1 MQFGELDI
9 QKVPALR
16 ADGLCRDAIDFFV
29 ANPNIRL
36 IAAVDGSG
44 RPAGAIAR
52 SKTISKAAS
61 QFGRALYDAR
71 PLSEFLDPPRFI
83 VGADQKVADIA
94 NQLAADDLTNAPDG
108 YILVDHV
115 GCYSGIVDGL
125 TVLRALLELNMQL
138 VDDLNS
144 EVAVRRDAEQHAKRL
159 ADTDTLTGLSNRR
172 RFIETAD
179 QIVGNG
185 ESAALV
191 YVDLDRFKYLNDKYG
206 HAVGDDALKVI
217 AGRILEWR
225 GDTLVAR
232 LGGDE
237 FGIIIGGTTGR
248 EALESELAS
257 LHATL
262 CAPFLSKPGAVSV
275 GASIGVALYPEDASC
290 RPDWLHAADKAMQR
304 AKSDHGGV
312 RLFDP
317 AIDIAQAKQ
326 ARLSESLQS
335 AISMNQ
341 IRPVFQPFYSVATGK
356 LAGYEVLARWNG
368 PDIGFV
374 PGPGEFIP
382 LLERL
387 GLIDE
392 MFWGVAEQALVACK
406 AMPSHLKIALNVSP
420 IQFANRLFPAR
431 LAALAS
437 RIGIQCR
444 QLEIEIT
451 ETAMFRDM
459 THTVAVLRELN
470 DMGMSIALDDFG
482 TGYSSLTLVKELPL
496 TKLKIDKSFV
506 QSSQASPSSEKIV
519 SAAIGLSQALNIQC
533 CAEGVED
540 AETLGRLRD
549 MNCDLAQGYLLG
561 RPAETLFLERTQALG
576 AAG

>member
-9 QKVPALR
+9 QKVPALK

-29 ANPNIRL
+29 ANPNLRL
-36 IAAVDGSG
+36 IAAVDATG

-52 SKTISKAAS
+52 TKIISKAAS

-71 PLSEFLDPPRFI
+71 PLSEFLDPPRFM
-83 VGADQKVADIA
+83 VGADQEVAEIA
-94 NQLAADDLTNAPDG
+94 NHLAADDLTNAPDG
-108 YILVDHV
+108 YILVDHL
-115 GCYSGIVDGL
+115 GRYAGIIDGL
-125 TVLRALLELNMQL
+125 AVLRALIELNMQL
-138 VDDLNS
+138 VEGLNS
-144 EVAVRRDAEQHAKRL
+144 EVAVRREAEQQARRL
-159 ADTDTLTGLSNRR
+159 ADTDTLTGLNNRR
-172 RFIETAD
+172 LFIEAAD
-179 QIVGNG
+179 RFVADTQ
-185 ESAALV
+185 SATLI

-217 AGRILEWR
+217 SRRIQEWHP
-225 GDTLVAR
+225 DALIAR

-237 FGIIIGGTTGR
+237 FGILIAAEDLDGELETELTG
-248 EALESELAS
+248 

-262 CAPFLSKPGAVSV
+262 CAPFLSKAGAVSV
-275 GASIGVALYPEDASC
+275 GASIGAASFPEDASA
-290 RPDWLHAADKAMQR
+290 RPEWLHAADKAMQR
-304 AKSDHGGV
+304 AKADHGGV

-317 AIDIAQAKQ
+317 AVDIAQANQ
-326 ARLSESLQS
+326 ARLTASLQTAVS
-335 AISMNQ
+335 ENQ
-341 IRPVFQPFYSVATGK
+341 IRPVFQPFYSVADGT

-374 PGPGEFIP
+374 PGPAEFIP
-382 LLERL
+382 LIERF
-387 GLIDE
+387 GLIDD
-392 MFWGVAEQALVACK
+392 MFWGVAEQALTACRK
-406 AMPSHLKIALNVSP
+406 MPSYLKIALNVSP

-437 RIGIQCR
+437 RTGVQCR

-459 THTVAVLRELN
+459 TDTVAVLRELS

-496 TKLKIDKSFV
+496 TKLKIDKSFI
-506 QSSQASPSSEKIV
+506 QSAQHSPSSEKIV
-519 SAAIGLSQALNIQC
+519 SAAIGLSQALNILC

-540 AETLGRLRD
+540 MATLDHLRS
-549 MNCDLAQGYLLG
+549 MNCDLAQGFLLG
-561 RPAETLFLERTQALG
+561 RPSATLFPERIPMHV
-576 AAG
+576 AG

>member
-9 QKVPALR
+9 QKVPALK

-29 ANPNIRL
+29 ANPNLRL

-52 SKTISKAAS
+52 TKIISKAAS

-71 PLSEFLDPPRFI
+71 PLSEFLDPPRFV
-83 VGADQKVADIA
+83 VGADQEVAAIA
-94 NQLAADDLTNAPDG
+94 KQLAADDLTNAPDG
-108 YILVDHV
+108 YILVDHL
-115 GCYSGIVDGL
+115 GRYAGIVDGL
-125 TVLRALLELNMQL
+125 AVLRALIELNMRL
-138 VDDLNS
+138 VEGLNS
-144 EVAVRRDAEQHAKRL
+144 EVAVRREAEQQARRL
-159 ADTDTLTGLSNRR
+159 ADTDTLTGLNNRR
-172 RFIETAD
+172 LFIGAAD
-179 QIVGNG
+179 KFVADKQP
-185 ESAALV
+185 AALI

-217 AGRILEWR
+217 SRRIQEWHP
-225 GDTLVAR
+225 DALIAR

-237 FGIIIGGTTGR
+237 FGILIAAEDFDTD
-248 EALESELAS
+248 LETELTS

-262 CAPFLSKPGAVSV
+262 CAPFLSKAGAVSV
-275 GASIGVALYPEDASC
+275 GASIGAAAFPEDAST
-290 RPDWLHAADKAMQR
+290 RPEWLHAADKAMQR
-304 AKSDHGGV
+304 AKTDHGGV

-317 AIDIAQAKQ
+317 ALDIAQAKQ
-326 ARLSESLQS
+326 ARLTESLQTAVS
-335 AISMNQ
+335 QNQ
-341 IRPVFQPFYSVATGK
+341 IRPVFQPFYSVADGT

-374 PGPGEFIP
+374 PGPAEFIP
-382 LLERL
+382 LIERL
-387 GLIDE
+387 GLIDD
-392 MFWGVAEQALVACK
+392 MFWGVAEQALTACRD
-406 AMPSHLKIALNVSP
+406 MPSYLKIALNVSP

-431 LAALAS
+431 LAALAA
-437 RIGIQCR
+437 RIGVQCR

-459 THTVAVLRELN
+459 THTVAVLRELS

-496 TKLKIDKSFV
+496 TKLKIDKSFI
-506 QSSQASPSSEKIV
+506 QSAQHSPSSEKIV
-519 SAAIGLSQALNIQC
+519 SAAIGLSQALNILC

-540 AETLGRLRD
+540 MATLEHLRS
-549 MNCDLAQGYLLG
+549 MNCDLAQGFLLG
-561 RPAETLFLERTQALG
+561 RPSATLFPERIQMHV
-576 AAG
+576 AG